1 MHRRRPTAGPVLTR
15 LGRVKVK
22 RGCFRCRSCG
32 RGRLPLDRAPGLEGR
47 AITPGMANVLA
58 RTAPLTGFAA
68 ASGHIGDLAGVKAP
82 AGPLQRWSMELGA
95 EAMESGREEV
105 AGGRPL
111 EPRGCLSVDGTG
123 IPMRAEEVEGVA
135 GKRGDGSA
143 GTRGG
148 RLAVVY
154 TANGR
159 DRETGAAS
167 RDRGS
172 GPVGCLT
179 GSAAAPSG
187 GREPSAS
194 AARPAR
200 EARRRGLHEAGE
212 PVVISDGA
220 EWTPGTCDELF
231 GGGNVTFV
239 PDMWHALEHPSDA
252 GRAIHPEGPE
262 RDRRFAE
269 VRADTGAGR
278 AGKVVRELEPFSGR
292 TGDVEACCRHFRNS
306 PGRMRYDRC
315 RDRGIQVGSGVVE
328 AGCRQF
334 GLRLKRSGTRWSER
348 GANAM
353 LALKCCVMNRRL
365 ADFLDWRANQAVA
378 A

>member
-1 MHRRRPTAGPVLTR
+1 
-15 LGRVKVK
+15 
-22 RGCFRCRSCG
+22 
-32 RGRLPLDRAPGLEGR
+32 
-47 AITPGMANVLA
+47 MANVLA
-58 RTAPLTGFAA
+58 RTVPLMGFAA

-105 AGGRPL
+105 VDGKPL
-111 EPRGCLSVDGTG
+111 ESRVYLSVDGTG

-135 GKRGDGSA
+135 GKRGDVSA
-143 GTRGG
+143 GTREAK
-148 RLAVVY
+148 LAVVY

-172 GPVGCLT
+172 ESFSCLIDS
-179 GSAAAPSG
+179 GAAPSG
-187 GREPSAS
+187 GREPSAF

-200 EARRRGLHEAGE
+200 EARHRGLHDAGE
-212 PVVISDGA
+212 PVVVSDGA
-220 EWTPGTCDELF
+220 EWIRGTCDELF

-239 PDMWHALEHPSDA
+239 LDMWHALEHPSDA

-262 RDRRFAE
+262 WDRRFAE
-269 VRADTGAGR
+269 TRADIEAGR
-278 AGKVVRELEPFSGR
+278 AAKVVREPGPFSGR
-292 TGDVEACCRHFRNS
+292 TGGVEACCRYFRNS
-306 PGRMRYDRC
+306 PERMRYNEC
-315 RDRGIQVGSGVVE
+315 RDQGIQIESGGVD
-328 AGCRQF
+328 ACCQQF
-334 GLRLKRSGTRWSER
+334 GLRLKRSGTRWPER

-353 LALKCCVMNRRL
+353 LALKCCVMNHRL
-365 ADFLDWRANQAVA
+365 ADLLDWRANQAVA